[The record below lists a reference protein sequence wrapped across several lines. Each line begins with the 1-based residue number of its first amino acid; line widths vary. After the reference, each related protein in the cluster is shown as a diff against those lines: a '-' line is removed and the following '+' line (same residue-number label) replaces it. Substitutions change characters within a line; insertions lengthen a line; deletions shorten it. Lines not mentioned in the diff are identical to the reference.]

1 MTTAKDLVDVLTR
14 HYTGGPG
21 HRDADSHAI
30 YTELPAPGDTRRA
43 DLVAVSLW
51 GSRGYGIDVH
61 EIKVSRSDWLS
72 ELKQPS
78 KAEAWWPHSS
88 RFWLVVPHESIV
100 AEGELPEGWGLMVPP
115 KHGGR
120 RQMRK
125 VVVAA
130 ERTPQVPLELLARA
144 IMREQGNATAR
155 LAEAREAGVKEGRER
170 EQHLTSQGAD
180 RLLLTPRQRER
191 LDHLAV
197 IERAFGG
204 ELGWFEEGEID
215 PHLVAEVLQFLKAG
229 KELPGAWAFDA
240 IEATGRRL
248 LDAVREMRS
257 ALKPLTPPKLKKVGG
272 GS

>member
-61 EIKVSRSDWLS
+61 EIKVSRADWLT
-72 ELKQPS
+72 ELRQPS
-78 KAEAWWPHSS
+78 KAEAWWPHCS

-115 KHGGR
+115 VHAGR
-120 RQMRK
+120 RSMRK
-125 VVVAA
+125 VVLAA
-130 ERTPQVPLELLARA
+130 ERTPHVPVEFLARV
-144 IMREQGNATAR
+144 IMREQQRATER
-155 LAEAREAGVKEGRER
+155 LARAHADGEREGRER
-170 EQHLTSQGAD
+170 ERRLTEQGAD
-180 RLLLTPRQRER
+180 RALLTPHQQKR

-197 IERAFGG
+197 IEQMFGG
-204 ELGWFEEGEID
+204 ELGWAESEVD
-215 PHLVAEVLQFLKAG
+215 PHDAADVLEFLRAG
-229 KELPGAWAFDA
+229 HKLPGEWELGNAEQAA
-240 IEATGRRL
+240 QRL
-248 LDAVREMRS
+248 LETTKAMR
-257 ALKPLTPPKLKKVGG
+257 AAMKPLTQPKRKGLA
-272 GS
+272 S

>member
-61 EIKVSRSDWLS
+61 EIKVSRADWLA

-125 VVVAA
+125 VVAAA
-130 ERTPQVPLELLARA
+130 ERTPQVPLELLTRA
-144 IMREQGNATAR
+144 IMREQGNAAAR

-170 EQHLTSQGAD
+170 ERHLTNQGAD
-180 RLLLTPRQRER
+180 RLLLTPHQRER

-204 ELGWFEEGEID
+204 ELGWLDDGID
-215 PHLVAEVLQFLKAG
+215 PHTAADALEFMQSSKKLPSKWELDAAENAG
-229 KELPGAWAFDA
+229 Q
-240 IEATGRRL
+240 RL
-248 LDAVREMRS
+248 LDAAKAARAS
-257 ALKPLTPPKLKKVGG
+257 LKPLTPPKQKGLA
-272 GS
+272 S

>member
-61 EIKVSRSDWLS
+61 EIKVSRADWLA

-115 KHGGR
+115 KNAGR
-120 RQMRK
+120 RAMRK
-125 VVVAA
+125 VVAAA
-130 ERTPQVPLELLARA
+130 ERTPHVPLELLARA
-144 IMREQGNATAR
+144 IMREQRNLVDRVAR
-155 LAEAREAGVKEGRER
+155 AHREGEKAGAERER
-170 EQHLTSQGAD
+170 HLTERGAD
-180 RLLLTPRQRER
+180 RLLLTPSQSRR
-191 LDHLAV
+191 LGHLEL
-197 IERAFGG
+197 IEKTFGG

-229 KELPGAWAFDA
+229 KELPGEWAFDS
-240 IEATGRRL
+240 IEATGQRL
-248 LDAVREMRS
+248 LDAVAAMRS
-257 ALKPLTPPKLKKVGG
+257 ALKPVTPPKLKKVGA
-272 GS
+272 S